1 MKRINIVAWHNG
13 GGLSRDIEIL
23 FSALGH
29 HDVELHVNG
38 APLADAP
45 IRRQRIV
52 HRVANLAFV
61 VRHRRRLAAAPYDI
75 NIFLED
81 ISPAFFRYARA
92 NTFIP
97 NPEWFKGYQR
107 LYLRGIDVV
116 LCKTRD
122 AQETFTALGSRTQ
135 LIGFTSADRRD
146 TAARHRPQP
155 GFLHVAGRSW
165 QKGTGALID
174 AWLRHPDW
182 PLLTVVQNAKTYA
195 QAPVKPVDAPNIR
208 HVLQRLDDAEL
219 QALQNTYSIHLCPSE
234 AEGFGH
240 CIAEA
245 MSCAAVTLTTDAPPM
260 NELITPQR
268 GILVGYHRMQK
279 QRAGASYYVD
289 PVDLERKIES
299 ILQMDDA
306 TQRELGKRARDWYEE
321 NDRAFAARLS
331 SALDEVLDGRRP
343 G

>member
-23 FSALGH
+23 LSALDH
-29 HDVELHVNG
+29 SDFEVHVNG
-38 APLADAP
+38 APMAEAP
-45 IRRQRIV
+45 VRRQRIV
-52 HRVANLAFV
+52 HRAANLAFAW
-61 VRHRRRLAAAPYDI
+61 RHRRQLAASPYDI
-75 NIFLED
+75 NVFLED
-81 ISPAFFRYARA
+81 ISPEFFSFARA

-97 NPEWFKGYQR
+97 NPEWFRRYQR
-107 LYLRGIDVV
+107 LFLRGIDVV
-116 LCKTRD
+116 LCKTHD
-122 AQETFTALGSRTQ
+122 AQDTFNALGSRTR
-135 LIGFTSADRRD
+135 LVSFTSADRRD
-146 TAARHRPQP
+146 TAASHRPQP

-165 QKGTGALID
+165 QKGTRALID

-195 QAPVKPVDAPNIR
+195 QAPVKPVDVPNIR

-245 MSCAAVTLTTDAPPM
+245 MSCGAVTLTTDAPPM

-268 GILVGYHRMQK
+268 GILVKYHRMQR
-279 QRAGASYYVD
+279 QRAGANYYVD
-289 PVDLERKIES
+289 PADLERKIEA
-299 ILQMDDA
+299 ILQMDETTRRA
-306 TQRELGKRARDWYEE
+306 LGQHARDWYEE
-321 NDRAFAARLS
+321 NDRAFRAQLI
-331 SALDEVLDGRRP
+331 SALDKVLAGRATR
-343 G
+343 